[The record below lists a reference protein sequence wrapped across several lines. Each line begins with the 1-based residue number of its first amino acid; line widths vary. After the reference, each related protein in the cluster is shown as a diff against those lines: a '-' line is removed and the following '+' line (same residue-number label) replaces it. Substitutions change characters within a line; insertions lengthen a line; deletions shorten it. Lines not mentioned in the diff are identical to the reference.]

1 MLVVFVQ
8 AEVTMHIELTEDEVV
23 TLREALTCWLGDLS
37 VEIRH
42 TDDPAFRSGLRARR
56 DSLRSVRDRLSMA
69 A

>member
-1 MLVVFVQ
+1 MFAQ
-8 AEVTMHIELTEDEVV
+8 AEVTMHIELTDDEVIA
-23 TLREALTCWLGDLS
+23 LRETLTSWLGELS

-42 TDDPAFRSGLRARR
+42 TDDPGFRSGLRARR